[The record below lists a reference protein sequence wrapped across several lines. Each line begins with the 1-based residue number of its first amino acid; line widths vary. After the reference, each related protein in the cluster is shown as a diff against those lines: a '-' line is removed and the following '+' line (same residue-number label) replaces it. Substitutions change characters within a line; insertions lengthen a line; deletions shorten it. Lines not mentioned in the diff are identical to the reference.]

1 MPLGKDIHLFQ
12 MPAVAALG
20 LACLIAVP
28 LPARANEC
36 AATAADLMAQ
46 AEAATVEAGAQAEL
60 KFVIKRAVRTNSLG
74 DEMGCLS
81 QLAEVRQKI
90 STR

>member
-1 MPLGKDIHLFQ
+1 MPLGKDIHLNQ
-12 MPAVAALG
+12 MSAVAALG
-20 LACLIAVP
+20 LAYMFAAP
-28 LPARANEC
+28 NPARANEC